1 MSACKEDGSDKCEPR
16 RRAWREARSK
26 PASSETPGGGGFE
39 GTFRFAGPRSSEGRL
54 RLTEHKKS
62 GRQAVSADLAA
73 ILIAAEN
80 LLQQR
85 P

>member
-1 MSACKEDGSDKCEPR
+1 M
-16 RRAWREARSK
+16 RATPEGVARSSLEACFERN
-26 PASSETPGGGGFE
+26 PRWGCFE
-39 GTFRFAGPRSSEGRL
+39 GKFRFAGPLSSDGRL

-62 GRQAVSADLAA
+62 GRQAESADLAA